1 MRSVEQILAVF
12 VIITCKM
19 VQQTTAAEGMGITY
33 PGTKWCGPGSA
44 AKHFDDLGKNIE
56 EDKCCRAH
64 DHCEDHLLSGQESAA
79 RGLKNTSPFTRLTCK
94 CDKEL
99 KDCLK
104 KVNTKLSNSIGNIY
118 FSFQK
123 TCYKLEYPVV
133 SCTKEENDNHPRARR
148 HLHEF
153 FNSVF
158 QKLTYKVD
166 LLTAHLKSKF
176 SSNSKSKSRPCV
188 DYTVDKTAPKKWQ
201 FLDLPLYNDDEP
213 HQVFQFDDEPV
224 STPTVLSNNKN

>member
-133 SCTKEENDNHPRARR
+133 SCTKEE
-148 HLHEF
+148 
-153 FNSVF
+153 
-158 QKLTYKVD
+158 K
-166 LLTAHLKSKF
+166 
-176 SSNSKSKSRPCV
+176 PCV